1 LSTWRIVFMG
11 TPVFARPVLEAL
23 LAGPDPVVGVV
34 CQPDRPQG
42 RGLDVTPPVVKQ
54 VALAHGLPVLQPQKI
69 RSADFEQALRELA
82 PDLAVVAA
90 FGRILPRAILDI
102 PTHGSINVHG
112 SLLPRHRG
120 AAPIE
125 WAILAG
131 DAETGVTIMSMTEEL
146 DAGDMLL
153 RRAVPITDEDTAGTL
168 APALAALGA
177 EAIGEAIAGLKAGAI
192 IPVPQPAAGVTYAPR
207 IERAHLAI
215 DWTRP
220 ARELAR
226 QVRAF
231 APRPGAFTT
240 LTARHVKIHRARVEA
255 TPAGAPPGTVL
266 SAGPDGVLVATGEE
280 RLRLLELQLEGR
292 KRLEAAAFLAGQPL
306 RAGTCLGAD

>member
-1 LSTWRIVFMG
+1 LSAWRIVFMG

-23 LAGPDPVVGVV
+23 LAGPNSVVGVV

-42 RGLDVTPPVVKQ
+42 RGLGVTPPVVKQ
-54 VALAHGLPVLQPQKI
+54 IALGHGLPVLQPQKI
-69 RSADFEQALRELA
+69 RGPDFERALRDLA

-90 FGRILPRAILDI
+90 FGRILPRAILDL
-102 PTHGSINVHG
+102 PTHGSINVHA

-125 WAILAG
+125 WAILSG

-153 RRAVPITDEDTAGTL
+153 RRAIPITDEDTAGTL
-168 APALAALGA
+168 APALAGLGA
-177 EAIGEAIAGLKAGAI
+177 ELIGEAIVGLAAGSI
-192 IPVPQPAAGVTYAPR
+192 TPIPQPAAGVTYAPR
-207 IERAHLAI
+207 IERSHLVI
-215 DWTRP
+215 DWRRP

-240 LTARHVKIHRARVEA
+240 LNGRQLKVHRALVDA
-255 TPAGAPPGTVL
+255 VSAGAAPGTVIA
-266 SAGPDGVLVATGEE
+266 AGPAGVLVATGDE

-292 KRLEAAAFLAGQPL
+292 RRLEAATFLAGQPL
-306 RAGTCLGAD
+306 PAGTCLGAD